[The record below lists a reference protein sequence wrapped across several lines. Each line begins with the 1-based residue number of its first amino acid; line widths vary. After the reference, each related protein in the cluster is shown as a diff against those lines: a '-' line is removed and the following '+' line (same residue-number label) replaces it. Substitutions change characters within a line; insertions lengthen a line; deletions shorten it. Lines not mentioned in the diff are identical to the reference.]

1 MQETQVPF
9 LGREDPLEE
18 GMAVPRTE
26 EPGGLQSM
34 GSQRVRHDWSDL
46 AQMHTHPT
54 YSPLSLTSLWLSV
67 VCGWGHWS
75 AERLRNSPGLHSWW
89 ARISSQGKS
98 STESR
103 PLTSHYNPTR
113 RRRRKN
119 VRSRQ
124 EQSWL
129 TKRMPWNPVP
139 LLGWTRDMPFSLPA
153 ALSHQCYQVKGSKC
167 LSLR

>member
-103 PLTSHYNPTR
+103 PLTSHDNPTR
-113 RRRRKN
+113 RRRR
-119 VRSRQ
+119 Q
-124 EQSWL
+124 ECEVKARAKL
-129 TKRMPWNPVP
+129 THKADAMKPCP
-139 LLGWTRDMPFSLPA
+139 LAGVDQGHAF
-153 ALSHQCYQVKGSKC
+153 
-167 LSLR
+167 